1 MKHGL
6 NTDTVTAR
14 REPRPTGR
22 AKLLL
27 SPISGP
33 LPHYVL
39 HPWPQSLSEVILY
52 GPFPLLVAAEVTR
65 RILPSNR
72 IRLVTSSATVLA
84 PTPESTLLRKL
95 NRSKRSGCFNNRPVR
110 GPGLQGFRTL

>member
-1 MKHGL
+1 MHPLRLCGHGL

-33 LPHYVL
+33 LPLSVL
-39 HPWPQSLSEVILY
+39 HPWPQSLRGVILY

-65 RILPSNR
+65 RILPSNPP
-72 IRLVTSSATVLA
+72 I
-84 PTPESTLLRKL
+84 PESTLLRNL
-95 NRSKRSGCFNNRPVR
+95 NRSKLPYSRQSSGA
-110 GPGLQGFRTL
+110 GLL